1 MAKQKISRK
10 ALLKGPDEFLTF
22 TERAVE
28 FVRERAGYFHA
39 AGIVLAAAAL
49 VYLGVSTYLNY
60 VNKKGQGA
68 YYAAYA
74 EVRQEGTDPEKAK
87 ALFRKVAEDH
97 GLSKVSK
104 LAAPQI
110 GYLKYG
116 EGKYQEAIPLYE
128 AFLSK
133 SPEKSPYRTLAA
145 LALAATYEEQAEAAQ
160 AIEVLRDLASDSEN
174 AFMEQTL
181 LSLGRLYRLSGQE
194 EKAREIYEA
203 FKGRF
208 PTSPFTAQVKAY
220 LNQPS

>member
-1 MAKQKISRK
+1 MAKKRITRK

-22 TERAVE
+22 TERAIE

-74 EVRQEGTDPEKAK
+74 ELRQQDSDPEKAK
-87 ALFRKVAEDH
+87 ALFRKVVEDH

-116 EGKYQEAIPLYE
+116 EGQYLEAAPFYE
-128 AFLSK
+128 TFLSK
-133 SPEKSPYRTLAA
+133 FPEKSPYRSLAA
-145 LALAATYEEQAEAAQ
+145 LALAATYEEKGEAAQ
-160 AIEVLRDLASDSEN
+160 AIEVLRDLASKPEDP
-174 AFMEQTL
+174 FMEQTL
-181 LSLGRLYRLSGQE
+181 LSLGRLYRLSGQD
-194 EKAREIYEA
+194 EKAREIYET
-203 FKGRF
+203 FQGRF

-220 LNQPS
+220 LNQSS